1 MRLYTRK
8 RSGFCL
14 VFFFF
19 ENTVG
24 SQLPTI
30 IKKYGGTES
39 LRVNF
44 NPTKQAKFIITIYYK
59 LTLTS
64 ISSSLLHQQ
73 LLI

>member
-1 MRLYTRK
+1 M
-8 RSGFCL
+8 
-14 VFFFF
+14 
-19 ENTVG
+19 G

-30 IKKYGGTES
+30 IKKYGGTKS